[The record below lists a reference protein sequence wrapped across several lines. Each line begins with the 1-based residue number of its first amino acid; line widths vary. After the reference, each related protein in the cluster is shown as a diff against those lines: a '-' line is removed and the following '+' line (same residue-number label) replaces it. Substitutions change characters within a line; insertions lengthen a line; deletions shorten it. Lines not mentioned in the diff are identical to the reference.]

1 MTTKNMFIRFGRPEE
16 GPALTAL
23 ALRSKALW
31 GYSRAFLDACKQ
43 ALTYDAAYVATH
55 RVYVVESD
63 GRVMGFCSL
72 ERLSDTELELGAL
85 FVEPGET
92 GKGYGRVL
100 VTRAIEEARAL
111 GASRLV
117 IQGDP
122 NARGFYL
129 AMGATLAGESP
140 SGSIAGR
147 MIPLFHLSLD
157 SE

>member
-1 MTTKNMFIRFGRPEE
+1 MTSANMFIRLGRPEE

-31 GYSRAFLDACKQ
+31 GYSREFLDACRQ
-43 ALTYDAAYVATH
+43 ELTYDAAYVVAH
-55 RVYVVESD
+55 RVYVVESE
-63 GRVMGFCSL
+63 GRVVGFCSL
-72 ERLSDTELELGAL
+72 ERLSDSELELGAL

-92 GKGYGRVL
+92 GKGYGRIL
-100 VTRAIEEARAL
+100 VTHAIEKARAL

-147 MIPLFHLSLD
+147 MIPLFHLALD
-157 SE
+157 DE